1 MLKWSP
7 LSIQSQSI
15 VNRSLHL
22 WGLFFWLNFGWYYL
36 GLCFSF
42 SAIGHYLYWHWVV
55 CFYLYGYYWCLS
67 KGLGDLRLCT
77 CSYLW
82 RSIWKGMPILVAY
95 GFICIWLRSF
105 VFVTSAIFSW
115 LGTLRFNESRASLL
129 GPNKPLVPQYALIAP
144 KTMLHSIS
152 GTSDDVSVSRL
163 LHNINIQSLPNIL

>member
-1 MLKWSP
+1 MKSFEH
-7 LSIQSQSI
+7 SIKACISGAYFLAQ
-15 VNRSLHL
+15 
-22 WGLFFWLNFGWYYL
+22 F
-36 GLCFSF
+36 
-42 SAIGHYLYWHWVV
+42 WVV
-55 CFYLYGYYWCLS
+55 LFGVMFQFLCYWSLFVLALGSLLLLVWLLCTWCLS

-82 RSIWKGMPILVAY
+82 CSIWKGMPILVAY

-129 GPNKPLVPQYALIAP
+129 GPNKPLVPQYALIAS

-163 LHNINIQSLPNIL
+163 LRNINIQSLPNIL